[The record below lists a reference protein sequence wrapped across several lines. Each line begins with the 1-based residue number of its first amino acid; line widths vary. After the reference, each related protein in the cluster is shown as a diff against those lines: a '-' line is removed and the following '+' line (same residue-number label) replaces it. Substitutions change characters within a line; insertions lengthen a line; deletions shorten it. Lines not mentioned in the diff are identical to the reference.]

1 MSAMCPMCGYN
12 LQADAV
18 VETGEWRIDPRGDVL
33 FRDRSIALRQSWVML
48 LLTLAAQPGRW
59 ISTEVLLARISESEN
74 RNVLS
79 VHFSRIRAALLDAGA
94 PVPFEGRRGLPG
106 GYRWIEGVA
115 A

>member
-18 VETGEWRIDPRGDVL
+18 VETGEWRVDPRGDARWRGKAV
-33 FRDRSIALRQSWVML
+33 ALRQSWVVL

-59 ISTEVLLARISESEN
+59 ISTEALLARISGSEN
-74 RNVLS
+74 RNVLA

-94 PVPFEGRRGLPG
+94 PVPFEGTRGLPG